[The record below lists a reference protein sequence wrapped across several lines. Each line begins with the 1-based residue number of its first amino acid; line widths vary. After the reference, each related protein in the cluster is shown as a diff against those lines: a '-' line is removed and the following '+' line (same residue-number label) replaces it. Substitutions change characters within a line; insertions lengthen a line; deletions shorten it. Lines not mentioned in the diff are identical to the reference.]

1 MIVFGTG
8 KLFAT
13 GDETSTATQSIYGV
27 WDKPTDSVA
36 RPMRRNPGLLTLRG
50 RPLTAVTSTR
60 FYELGSGEA
69 VNYLGSERG
78 WFIDVS
84 GGTGPIARGRVIY
97 PTQTISSDL
106 VLVTVVAPPAPAA
119 AVCEVNR
126 PVGVDLVFSVEN
138 GRATSYP
145 LFDTNGD
152 STVNGSDSNYSGVGT
167 NSVGRRAI
175 NWGVGPGGG
184 PGGGP
189 TPCRPGYSL
198 RVIFN
203 DTGQEEKICVRDP
216 TGPNAKVFSTIWREI
231 KN

>member
-1 MIVFGTG
+1 M
-8 KLFAT
+8 
-13 GDETSTATQSIYGV
+13 
-27 WDKPTDSVA
+27 
-36 RPMRRNPGLLTLRG
+36 
-50 RPLTAVTSTR
+50 
-60 FYELGSGEA
+60 
-69 VNYLGSERG
+69 
-78 WFIDVS
+78 
-84 GGTGPIARGRVIY
+84 
-97 PTQTISSDL
+97 
-106 VLVTVVAPPAPAA
+106 
-119 AVCEVNR
+119 
-126 PVGVDLVFSVEN
+126 FSVEN